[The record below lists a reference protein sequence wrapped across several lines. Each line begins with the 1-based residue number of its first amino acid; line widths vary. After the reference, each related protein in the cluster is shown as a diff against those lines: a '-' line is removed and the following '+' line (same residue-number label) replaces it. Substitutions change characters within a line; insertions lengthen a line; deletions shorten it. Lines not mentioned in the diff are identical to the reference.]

1 MLQKGDFFV
10 QIVAGNR
17 VNTSATKNIYL
28 PEWCLKLILKL
39 QFLIALAFIQVH
51 IHFVIKN

>member
-10 QIVAGNR
+10 QIVAGNP